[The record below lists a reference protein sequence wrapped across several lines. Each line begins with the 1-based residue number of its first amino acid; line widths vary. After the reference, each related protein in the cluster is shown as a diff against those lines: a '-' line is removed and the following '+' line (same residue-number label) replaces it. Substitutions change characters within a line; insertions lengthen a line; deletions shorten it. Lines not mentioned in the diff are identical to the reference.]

1 MNRKITGS
9 AAAWLIATLAIG
21 LTLAV
26 ATSRGADFQVQNK
39 IFVGDE
45 EEPRVK
51 STTIF
56 TKGVVYDFLA
66 KPPEITIFD
75 QSRSRFI
82 LLDQASRTK
91 AELSADEVQEFIR
104 GLRRRAVVAD
114 DPFIRFQAD
123 PKFDQQEDES
133 SGELSFVSTWM
144 TYRIMPADARSS
156 EIAGQYR
163 QFCDWQARLNT
174 MLRPGSRLP
183 FGRMIVNAELRKR
196 EQVPG
201 QVQLTL
207 TPKKGFR
214 PKSFVLRSEHKL
226 IPRLIE
232 SDRRRV
238 AQAGEFMAIFKS
250 VGFKRYQKALLER

>member
-1 MNRKITGS
+1 M
-9 AAAWLIATLAIG
+9 AAPSI
-21 LTLAV
+21 
-26 ATSRGADFQVQNK
+26 RGADFQVKNR

-45 EEPRVK
+45 EEPQVE
-51 STTIF
+51 SSTIF
-56 TKGVVYDFLA
+56 TKGVVYDFLD
-66 KPPEITIFD
+66 KPAEITVFD
-75 QSRSRFI
+75 QSRGRFI

-91 AELSADEVQEFIR
+91 AELSADEVLEFIR
-104 GLRRRAVVAD
+104 GLRRRAVAAD
-114 DPFIRFQAD
+114 DQYIQFQAD

-133 SGELSFVSTWM
+133 SGQLTFASTWM
-144 TYRIMPADARSS
+144 TYGVMPADARSS

-183 FGRMIVNAELRKR
+183 FGRMIVNAELQKR
-196 EQVPG
+196 EKVPG
-201 QVQLTL
+201 QVHLTL
-207 TPKKGFR
+207 TPKKGFRQGFR

-250 VGFKRYQKALLER
+250 VGFKQYQKALMER